1 MKSPANLRARAACL
15 TALLLAPVASA
26 RAQEAA
32 VQAPEAITIAARA
45 YLLEQLAGLP
55 GEPSVAIDPPRAERL
70 APCDALSP
78 FMPSGMKL
86 RSRMTVGVRCNGP
99 KAWTTYVQA
108 TVSVPGHY
116 YVASRMIA
124 AGQALTPADLAPRD
138 GDLVALPPGVITNP
152 QTVVGM
158 TAAYR
163 INAGQ
168 PVKGAALR
176 NAQSVVR
183 GSNVRINARGKG
195 FVVSSE
201 GQALDNA
208 APGATVQVRTASG
221 QVVSGVVRNAGL
233 VEIQL

>member
-1 MKSPANLRARAACL
+1 MKFPANLRARAACL
-15 TALLLAPVASA
+15 AALLLAPVASA

-32 VQAPEAITIAARA
+32 VQAPEAITIAAQA

-138 GDLVALPPGVITNP
+138 GDLVALPL
-152 QTVVGM
+152 
-158 TAAYR
+158 A
-163 INAGQ
+163 
-168 PVKGAALR
+168 
-176 NAQSVVR
+176 
-183 GSNVRINARGKG
+183 
-195 FVVSSE
+195 SSPIPRPWS
-201 GQALDNA
+201 A
-208 APGATVQVRTASG
+208 
-221 QVVSGVVRNAGL
+221 
-233 VEIQL
+233 